1 MEVDC
6 VTSEVALLNRS
17 AVALAADSAATVT
30 YWNPQASKHEERY
43 FKRANKIFNIISGK
57 PVGLMTYAAGSLQG
71 MPWEVLAKAFRDDR
85 IGHVA
90 DTLPAYATNFFD
102 YLAGNRDIFPEVGQL
117 QHLTALVSEAVTAV
131 SFNIIFDD
139 GYKNETD
146 PQKKLQIAEN
156 FVSTAEVNVAA
167 NGFINDVA
175 EGILD
180 EIRADASSI
189 IDSINSTDEGKFLSS
204 KLGEPLFS
212 RLITLAIERVFKE
225 DLTPLNYTG
234 VVVAGYG
241 DKQYMPQLEQFKV
254 YGIFNNKLIYTR
266 FEDGCKKIS
275 FENTSEIVPIA
286 QSTMVNTFRL
296 GADISTLGRIDSYV
310 GVAIDEF
317 AAELVKAGHLSAAAN
332 VDPMKTTVTSTF
344 TDKVREHIWTT
355 HGRPLRQVVGMLSP
369 EELAELAE
377 TFVSAESL
385 KERVT
390 KPSETVSGPVDVAV
404 ISKSDGFIWIKRK
417 HYFNP
422 ELNLRFIAKRQ
433 QEVSNQ
439 P

>member
-1 MEVDC
+1 M
-6 VTSEVALLNRS
+6 TSEVALLNRS

-30 YWNPQASKHEERY
+30 YWNPQAAKHEERY

-71 MPWEVLAKAFRDDR
+71 MPWEVLAKAYRDDR
-85 IGHVA
+85 VGCTA
-90 DTLPAYATNFFD
+90 DSLPDYAADFFD
-102 YLAGNRDIFPEVGQL
+102 YLASNRDIFPEAGQL
-117 QHLTALVSEAVTAV
+117 QHLIALVSESVAAVAY
-131 SFNIIFDD
+131 NILLDG
-139 GYKNETD
+139 GYKKETD
-146 PQKKLQIAEN
+146 PQKKTQIAEG
-156 FVSTAEVNVAA
+156 FVATAEGNVAA
-167 NGFINDVA
+167 DGYINDVA
-175 EGILD
+175 EKILN
-180 EIRADASSI
+180 EIKSDPATIVDN
-189 IDSINSTDEGKFLSS
+189 INSTDENKFLSS
-204 KLGEPLFS
+204 TLGAPLFG
-212 RLITLAIERVFKE
+212 RVIALAIERVFKE
-225 DLTPLNYTG
+225 ELTPLTYTG

-254 YGIFNNKLIYTR
+254 FGIFNNKLIYTR
-266 FEDGCKKIS
+266 YEEGCKKIS

-296 GADISTLGRIDSYV
+296 GADISTLGEIDSYV

-317 AAELVKAGHLSAAAN
+317 VTELVNAGHINAT
-332 VDPMKTTVTSTF
+332 VDVNPIKSTVTAAF

-355 HGRPLRQVVGMLSP
+355 HGRPFRQVVGMLSP

-390 KPSETVSGPVDVAV
+390 RPSETVSGPVDVAV

-417 HYFNP
+417 HYFDP
-422 ELNLRFIAKRQ
+422 ELNLRFVARRK
-433 QEVSNQ
+433 QEVNDR